1 MNACVCGRT
10 DENTLDTHADYAAN
24 KILAM
29 TFVTPDR
36 DSIARAMQAMQPM
49 AARSDLP
56 EGALRGVA
64 EIAVLMR
71 RGPGAILQLE
81 GEPAQAMFIVVH
93 GRVKILRSTPAGR
106 EQVIHV
112 AGPGDHINVVPVVD
126 GGKCPATVQ
135 TLTEA
140 EVFALPVKE
149 LRECL
154 LREPRLAMMLLA
166 NLARNHRKMVNL
178 IEDLAL
184 HTVQGRLAKLL
195 LARATSVGEG
205 EEVPPLTQADMAT
218 QLGTV
223 REMVARTLRTFEGLG
238 LIQME
243 RGRIVVLDADGLR
256 QKAEETE

>member
-1 MNACVCGRT
+1 
-10 DENTLDTHADYAAN
+10 
-24 KILAM
+24 M
-29 TFVTPDR
+29 TFVTPDPEA
-36 DSIARAMQAMQPM
+36 INRAMEAMKPM
-49 AARSDLP
+49 AARADLP
-56 EGALRGVA
+56 EAALRGVA
-64 EIAVLMR
+64 QIAVFMR
-71 RGPGAILQLE
+71 RGPGAILQVE
-81 GEPAQAMFIVVH
+81 GEPAQAMFIVLR

-140 EVFALPVKE
+140 EVFALPVKD
-149 LRECL
+149 LREYL

-184 HTVQGRLAKLL
+184 HTVQSRLAKLL
-195 LARATSVGEG
+195 LDRAHNANKGED
-205 EEVPPLTQADMAT
+205 VPPLTQAEMAE

-223 REMVARTLRTFEGLG
+223 REMVARSLKTFEGLG

-243 RGRIVVLDADGLR
+243 RGRIAVLDADELHR
-256 QKAEETE
+256 LAEIKD